1 MLAYK
6 IKDNPRFF
14 EISVED
20 VIEES
25 DELIFTICMIGTLEG
40 DTDSQYLSE
49 IVEFEADIE
58 RIANVTIN
66 RVIEDKLSINVRYSD
81 LDIISNKINV
91 RLKSNARMSL
101 HIQDEVI
108 EEIEQL
114 ICSTVLSSD
123 RSISVDIERDD
134 DE

>member
-6 IKDNPRFF
+6 IKDNSRFF

-25 DELIFTICMIGTLEG
+25 DELIFTICMIGTLDGE
-40 DTDSQYLSE
+40 TDSQYLSE
-49 IVEFEADIE
+49 IIEFEAEIE
-58 RIANVTIN
+58 RIANVTID
-66 RVIEDKLSINVRYSD
+66 RVIEDKLSINARYSD
-81 LDIISNKINV
+81 LDIISETIDV

-101 HIQDEVI
+101 EIQDEVI
-108 EEIEQL
+108 EEIKQL

>member
-6 IKDNPRFF
+6 IKDNSRFF

-20 VIEES
+20 VVDES
-25 DELIFTICMIGTLEG
+25 DELIFTICMIGTLDG

-58 RIANVTIN
+58 RIVNVTID

-101 HIQDEVI
+101 HVQDEVI
-108 EEIEQL
+108 EEIKQL